1 MWACSPALLD
11 LDGGGL
17 ELVGSGLDGGGLE
30 VGWGLQG
37 VSWMEELSS
46 LCLLL
51 RISLVCCAREC
62 LELWV
67 MWGGVGVG
75 GGVSG

>member
-1 MWACSPALLD
+1 MD
-11 LDGGGL
+11 LVGGGLVLGGSDLNGGGL
-17 ELVGSGLDGGGLE
+17 EDGGS
-30 VGWGLQG
+30 LQG
-37 VSWMEELSS
+37 VSWMEGLSS

-67 MWGGVGVG
+67 LWGGVGVG